1 MPRISLRCEVFQF
14 FSDPFSG
21 HVWSLSAFVCIC
33 KLFLNVLVFNVWFL
47 KEEKKKERNS
57 VGWENSGPLNPLE
70 VTSPQG
76 EGCLWKRGR
85 CKNNGCQP
93 LCTDLSVTRS
103 RNQWQKRASQYVK
116 GRVLSAHIDFHK
128 LCASCSLCMCSHT
141 CTAACLPCGWGRRM
155 GSCYLAMR

>member
-21 HVWSLSAFVCIC
+21 HVWSLSVFVCIC

-76 EGCLWKRGR
+76 EGCL
-85 CKNNGCQP
+85 
-93 LCTDLSVTRS
+93 
-103 RNQWQKRASQYVK
+103 
-116 GRVLSAHIDFHK
+116 
-128 LCASCSLCMCSHT
+128 
-141 CTAACLPCGWGRRM
+141 
-155 GSCYLAMR
+155 